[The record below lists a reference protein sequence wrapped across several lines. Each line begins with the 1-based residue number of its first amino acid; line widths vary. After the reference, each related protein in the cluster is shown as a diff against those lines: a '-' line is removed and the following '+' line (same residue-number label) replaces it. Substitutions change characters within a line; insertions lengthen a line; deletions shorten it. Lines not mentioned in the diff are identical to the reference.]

1 MDLSQGIVIV
11 NEYTVKTDKGGSR
24 GGTPGAYVS
33 RYMARIGA
41 TETVTPVKYD
51 TENFINRYM
60 AREEAT
66 DRAVSVPA
74 LKEDMRNIQKDGGVA
89 FGYGE
94 VSLSHKKMHEASR
107 DIQEQFDKGK
117 TVLKTVISFDEQ
129 YLRENHIIDDDF
141 QFFDK
146 GDYRGNIDQMK
157 LRMAIMAGIDNIS
170 RYYDDLQYIGV
181 IQVDTAHVHCHLAM
195 VDRGKGNIMYDGT
208 QKGKISDK
216 IKSRMRRGIDNFL
229 DENQTVK
236 MMTSNVEFDKR
247 NTLCFVKKFTHKLME
262 ERGFSQFLFACL
274 PKDKSLWR
282 ADSHAKSMKK
292 ANAIVKAYVENLF
305 DEPNSGYPE
314 AMKRVD
320 EYADAR
326 TAKERLTNEQ
336 RRNLIETGRQR
347 IITESMNS
355 VYTLLKRVPDEAFS
369 VRTPMMEIMAA
380 PYEVMA
386 QHRSEDTMIEFG
398 FKLRSYKSR
407 LDYHKAQAMK
417 YHKARLD
424 YEKQKAQ
431 GKTSKESEVLYDF
444 FKVEEEYNMKVMSK
458 YQHFLKFLPE
468 SNEYE
473 TELRQTLHN
482 RRQIERLEK
491 MAADPSMKRM
501 KPENAERHGLLVY
514 DVEGGSLLVTDPQA
528 LQDRI
533 DTMKKEADEKEAEFR
548 TRLATYGM
556 TIENGEAV
564 QKPLYDFDEVK
575 ALDLHH
581 LDYDFNKDF
590 PISINNVDK
599 FIAVAEERYAAYM
612 RASEYLEK
620 TGQGNIIEQFEYRD
634 IMLQRQVAGK
644 YGHSPLYTSVRKPT
658 KEEIEETRTV
668 RLDYSQYVNQEED
681 AKVMIRM
688 AIESLNYDEFEKEKD
703 EEQIEDEDEGMYLGR
718 KRFRPDL

>member
-51 TENFINRYM
+51 TESFINRYM
-60 AREEAT
+60 ARQSAT
-66 DRAVSVPA
+66 DHAVSVPA

-94 VSLSHKKMHEASR
+94 LSLSHKRMHEVSR

-117 TVLKTVISFDEQ
+117 TVLKTVISFDEA

-141 QFFDK
+141 QFFER
-146 GDYRGNIDQMK
+146 GDYRGNIDQLK
-157 LRMAIMAGIDNIS
+157 LRMAIMAGVENIS

-195 VDRGKGNIMYDGT
+195 VDRGKGNLMYDGT
-208 QKGKISDK
+208 QRGKISDK
-216 IKSRMRRGIDNFL
+216 IKLRLRRGIDNFL

-236 MMTSNVEFDKR
+236 MMSSNVEFDKR
-247 NTLCFVKKFTHKLME
+247 NTLCFVKKYTHKLMQ

-292 ANAIVKAYVENLF
+292 PNAIVKAYVENLF

-314 AMKRVD
+314 AMKRVE
-320 EYADAR
+320 EYAKTRAER
-326 TAKERLTNEQ
+326 ERLTTEQ
-336 RRNLIETGRQR
+336 KRNLIENGRQR
-347 IITESMNS
+347 ILTESMNS
-355 VYTLLKRVPDEAFS
+355 VYTLLKRVPDEAFNT
-369 VRTPMMEIMAA
+369 RTPMMEIMAT
-380 PYEVMA
+380 PYETMA
-386 QHRSEDTMIEFG
+386 DHRGDDPMIEFG

-407 LDYHKAQAMK
+407 LDYHKDQAMK
-417 YHKARLD
+417 YHKARTD
-424 YEKQKAQ
+424 YEKQKEQ
-431 GKTSKESEVLYDF
+431 GRVSEASSVLYDF
-444 FKVEEEYNMKVMSK
+444 FQVEEEYNMMVMSK
-458 YQHFLKFLPE
+458 YQHFLKFLPP
-468 SNEYE
+468 STEYE
-473 TELRQTLHN
+473 QELRATLE
-482 RRQIERLEK
+482 RRRNIERLEK
-491 MAADPSMKRM
+491 MSADTSMKRM

-514 DVEGGSLLVTDPQA
+514 DIEGGSLMVTDPKA

-533 DTMKKEADEKEAEFR
+533 DALKEEADKKEADFR
-548 TRLATYGM
+548 VRLATYGM

-564 QKPLYDFDEVK
+564 HKPLYDFDDVK

-581 LDYDFNKDF
+581 LDYDFNNDF
-590 PISINNVDK
+590 PISIPNVDK
-599 FIAVAEERYAAYM
+599 FIEMTQRRYTAYM

-620 TGQGNIIEQFEYRD
+620 TGQSNIIEQFEYRD
-634 IMLQRQVAGK
+634 IMLQRKVAEK
-644 YGHSPLYTSVRKPT
+644 YGHDAIYTTLRKSTP
-658 KEEIEETRTV
+658 EQIEETRTV
-668 RLDYSQYVNQEED
+668 RLDYSEYVNQDED
-681 AKVMIRM
+681 AKTMIRM
-688 AIESLNYDEFEKEKD
+688 AIESLNYDEFEKKED
-703 EEQIEDEDEGMYLGR
+703 EEQIEDENEGMYLGR